1 MKKRTLGVVLSLV
14 MALALG
20 VTAMAAPSKTV
31 TGIVKNVEAED
42 KDGKDANLVVTELPD
57 ACEDAAKEIKKTDTL
72 KDVLGDD
79 YSDKMTVLDVVGLDV
94 LGDASSLKWPVTA
107 KFKIDGVTADTVV
120 KIVQW
125 NGSEWVVVPVTVG
138 KGYVEAKL
146 DEAAPIAFI
155 VDKSTMST
163 ESPKTGDVSTA
174 VIMLMVMAAAG
185 VVVLGKKEFA
195 R

>member
-1 MKKRTLGVVLSLV
+1 MRKRTLGIALSLV

-31 TGIVKNVEAED
+31 TGIVKEVEAQD

-57 ACEDAAKEIKKTDTL
+57 EYADAAKEIKKKDTL
-72 KDVLGDD
+72 KDVLGDA
-79 YSDKMTVLDVVGLDV
+79 YSDKMTVLDVVGIDV
-94 LGDASSLKWPVTA
+94 LGDTSSLRWPVTA
-107 KFKIDGVTADTVV
+107 KFKIDGVTGNTVV
-120 KIVQW
+120 KVLQW
-125 NGSEWVVVPVTVG
+125 NGSEWVVVPTTVG

-146 DEAAPIAFI
+146 DEVAPIAFV

-185 VVVLGKKEFA
+185 AVVLGKKELA
-195 R
+195 K